1 MLVIREIHSCLNTYL
16 NIFYKREVYLD
27 IMDITG
33 PTSPKEQKA
42 EEVELSKYY
51 VQFLKRQELDDE
63 AEHVGERYTF
73 VNLTVSLLE
82 LLMKRRIE
90 YHIQYNWENY
100 KSTWRT
106 LSLEPK
112 YTSDLLNEEELS
124 KSGHTPQHISHVIS
138 RSFSYQSLDALD
150 YLLNNLSFIEN
161 FFDYHLEKTSVKKPT
176 FNKRLI
182 KKLLGLRNNSTHEVR
197 DYKISENNEI
207 KEIKFDLVNVIMDIL
222 NIVTKSFDARN
233 ILFEKKIM
241 DKSDKEK
248 LCKQKERMNKIL
260 LAFNDGH
267 CKECSRKTKYYCKYC
282 INIPPNYYYSENK
295 HLKKELENQLNELDI
310 IMEGL

>member
-1 MLVIREIHSCLNTYL
+1 MLVTAKRNSCQTTHM
-16 NIFYKREVYLD
+16 NIFYKRGKYLQL
-27 IMDITG
+27 MNITG
-33 PTSPKEQKA
+33 PTSPKEQT
-42 EEVELSKYY
+42 VEQLEFSKYY
-51 VQFLKRQELDDE
+51 IKFLERQALDDK
-63 AEHVGERYTF
+63 ADHVGERYTF

-82 LLMKRRIE
+82 SLMKSRIE
-90 YHIQYNWENY
+90 SNIQHNWEDY

-124 KSGHTPQHISHVIS
+124 KSGDTPQHISHVIS

-182 KKLLGLRNNSTHEVR
+182 KKLLGLRNNSTHELR